1 MTTPLDP
8 AQLTDATATQ
18 LASALAGGETTSVD
32 VVTALLDRIASID
45 APGTAIELRSVLAVA
60 PDALDAARRAD
71 AERAS
76 GTVRSALHGVP
87 IMVKDNI
94 EAVGLPGSAGA
105 TSLAGRAVV
114 ADAPLVARLR
124 EAGVVVIA
132 ATNLSQ
138 WANMRSPLSTS
149 GWSAV
154 GGLTVNPF
162 RLDRSAGGSS
172 SGSGAAL
179 AARLTPLAV
188 GTETDGS
195 ITCPASVNGVVGIK
209 PAVGTVPGQG
219 IVPIARSQDSAG
231 PMGRTVADVALL
243 YEILTAVPGVVERV
257 EAGAAGLRVGVA
269 TSLVSSNPPTT
280 AHFEAAL
287 RALER
292 AGASLHDVAVASTT
306 EETGNDE
313 VAVMLAELYDDLGGY
328 LSQRPGEGPRSIE
341 DVIAHENANAAVE
354 LAHFGHEYFDQAVA
368 TGGRAGPAYGPARE
382 RNLAWALGQCLE
394 PALAG
399 VDVYVA
405 PCFGP
410 SWRSD
415 LTLGQTYSD
424 FSGVTHAPAIAGW
437 PIASVPMGVV
447 DDLPVGFAIVGRPG
461 SEATILAVAGAL
473 EAGLGLA
480 RSDALVPRYL
490 APGRA

>member
-1 MTTPLDP
+1 
-8 AQLTDATATQ
+8 
-18 LASALAGGETTSVD
+18 
-32 VVTALLDRIASID
+32 
-45 APGTAIELRSVLAVA
+45 
-60 PDALDAARRAD
+60 
-71 AERAS
+71 
-76 GTVRSALHGVP
+76 
-87 IMVKDNI
+87 
-94 EAVGLPGSAGA
+94 
-105 TSLAGRAVV
+105 
-114 ADAPLVARLR
+114 
-124 EAGVVVIA
+124 
-132 ATNLSQ
+132 
-138 WANMRSPLSTS
+138 MRSPQSTS

-179 AARLTPLAV
+179 AARLTPLAI

-195 ITCPASVNGVVGIK
+195 ITCPASLNGVVGIK

-231 PMGRTVADVALL
+231 PMARTVEDVALL
-243 YEILTAVPGVVERV
+243 YEILAAVPGAAARAA
-257 EAGAAGLRVGVA
+257 AGAAGLRVGVA
-269 TSLVSSNPPTT
+269 TSLVSSNAATT

-292 AGASLHDVAVASTT
+292 AGAVLHDVEVASTT
-306 EETGNDE
+306 EETGTDE
-313 VAVMLAELYDDLGGY
+313 VAVMLAELYDDLGSY
-328 LSQRPGEGPRSIE
+328 LAGRPGDGPRSLAE
-341 DVIAHENANAAVE
+341 AIAHENANAAVE
-354 LAHFGHEYFDQAVA
+354 LAHFGHEYFDQAVV
-368 TGGRAGPAYGPARE
+368 TGGRAGPAYAPARE
-382 RNLAWALGQCLE
+382 RNLAWAVGQVLE
-394 PALAG
+394 PGLRDA
-399 VDVYVA
+399 DVYVA

-410 SWRSD
+410 SWKSD
-415 LTLGQTYSD
+415 LTLGQTYAD

-473 EAGLGLA
+473 EAELGLVQ
-480 RSDALVPRYL
+480 SDALVPRYL